1 MSIEEEILA
10 RLDEISK
17 KVDLALAAATQAKD
31 ASIATEA
38 AAHSAAD
45 AAQKSMLAFDS
56 LSQRAELL
64 RLEHVKN
71 HGQSRV
77 PATLRTKK
85 RNPE

>member
-1 MSIEEEILA
+1 MSIEDEILA
-10 RLDEISK
+10 KIEEISR
-17 KVDLALAAATQAKD
+17 KVDIAVDAATQAKN
-31 ASIATEA
+31 ASLATEA

-45 AAQKSMLAFDS
+45 AAQKSLLAFDS

-77 PATLRTKK
+77 PATLRTRK